1 MILFASDYDGT
12 LYFHNKDSSYFKEN
26 DLLKIHELRAKG
38 NLFSLCTGRII
49 DTIKQNLIEN
59 IEFDY
64 AIASAGGAIFDNNFN
79 DFHHVRCDF
88 SSLKDIFIKYKDQLH
103 FYYHVGG
110 YPYVVGKKST
120 QYDNRTEFNSIDDLA
135 NKEIVGVSVYTPD
148 EITAREIC
156 ITLNNSYPKLAVFQN
171 NNWLDIVDKSV
182 SKGISALK
190 LKELT
195 NADIL
200 VGIGDSYNDIELL
213 KAADISFT
221 FHDSPQEVK
230 QYATYLVHSVSE
242 AIDIVLNLK

>member
-12 LYFHNKDSSYFKEN
+12 LHFHNEDGGYFKEN

-64 AIASAGGAIFDNNFN
+64 AIASTGGAIFDNSFN
-79 DFHHVRCDF
+79 DFHHVICDF
-88 SSLKDIFIKYKDQLH
+88 SSLKDIYIKYKDKLH

-110 YPYVVGKKST
+110 YPYVVGKKSI